1 MDSLRIND
9 AMAGNIGWK
18 IVRLPSCLQ
27 FNIIIPL
34 FLYMK
39 KQPYTTHIFYKDV
52 ISPNRIMWLPNRGN
66 FVVNNVWGRCYVK
79 KDPLLYWKQ
88 ILLAIALVQPVGY
101 NNSTTGYTKK
111 QFILPV

>member
-9 AMAGNIGWK
+9 DMAGIIGWK
-18 IVRLPSCLQ
+18 IVRVPSCLQ

-52 ISPNRIMWLPNRGN
+52 ISPNIITWLPNRGN

-79 KDPLLYWKQ
+79 KDSPICLKQ
-88 ILLAIALVQPVGY
+88 KLLAIALVQPVGY
-101 NNSTTGYTKK
+101 NNSTTGYTNK
-111 QFILPV
+111 QFILLV